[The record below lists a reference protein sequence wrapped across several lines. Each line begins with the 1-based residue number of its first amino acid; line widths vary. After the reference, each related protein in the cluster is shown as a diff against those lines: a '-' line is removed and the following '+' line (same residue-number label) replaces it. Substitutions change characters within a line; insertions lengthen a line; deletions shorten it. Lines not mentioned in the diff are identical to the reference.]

1 MIKSLSK
8 QIALVYI
15 LSIFSPSLYAYK
27 LGVGSCIDQNLKQ
40 DIWITIKKHNI
51 DGFIFLGDNVY
62 GDTSS
67 GNLDKMKRAYAK
79 QKSNFPS
86 WLNKKDIIAIWDDH
100 DYGVNDGGGDYK
112 NKNEAKKLFIDF
124 WKIPVNDIRR
134 ERQGLYFERSQLI
147 EDKEIQYIVLDTRY
161 FRSPLNGETNNYQPN
176 KNPYATVLGNKQWKW
191 FRKTLRNSEAEIIF
205 ILSSIQVLATNHP
218 YEKWANFPHERKRL
232 LKEIKLASQDKTII
246 ALSGDRHRSGI
257 YQNDFFLELTS
268 SSLNKA
274 SSITVEY
281 DPLLIGRTY
290 PEVNFGLIE
299 IDSKKNLISLSI
311 HNKLGQELQSKIIKL

>member
-67 GNLDKMKRAYAK
+67 GKLDKMKRAYAK

-124 WKIPVNDIRR
+124 WEIPVSDIRR
-134 ERQGLYFERSQLI
+134 KRQGLYFERSQLI

-176 KNPYATVLGNKQWKW
+176 KSPYATVLGNKQWKW
-191 FRKTLRNSEAEIIF
+191 FRETLRNSEAEIIF

-311 HNKLGQELQSKIIKL
+311 RNKLGKELQSKIIKL

>member
-67 GNLDKMKRAYAK
+67 GKLDRMKRAYAK

-124 WKIPVNDIRR
+124 WKIPVSDIRR

-176 KNPYATVLGNKQWKW
+176 KSPYATVLGNKQWKW

>member
-1 MIKSLSK
+1 MYL
-8 QIALVYI
+8 
-15 LSIFSPSLYAYK
+15 P
-27 LGVGSCIDQNLKQ
+27 
-40 DIWITIKKHNI
+40 W
-51 DGFIFLGDNVY
+51 
-62 GDTSS
+62 SS
-67 GNLDKMKRAYAK
+67 
-79 QKSNFPS
+79 
-86 WLNKKDIIAIWDDH
+86 
-100 DYGVNDGGGDYK
+100 
-112 NKNEAKKLFIDF
+112 
-124 WKIPVNDIRR
+124 
-134 ERQGLYFERSQLI
+134 
-147 EDKEIQYIVLDTRY
+147 
-161 FRSPLNGETNNYQPN
+161 
-176 KNPYATVLGNKQWKW
+176 
-191 FRKTLRNSEAEIIF
+191 IIF

-257 YQNDFFLELTS
+257 YQNNFFLELTS

-274 SSITVEY
+274 SSIAVEY

>member
-124 WKIPVNDIRR
+124 WKIPVSDIRR

-176 KNPYATVLGNKQWKW
+176 KSPYATVLGNKQWKW
-191 FRKTLRNSEAEIIF
+191 FRETLRNSEAEIIF

-311 HNKLGQELQSKIIKL
+311 RNKLGKELQSKIIKL

>member
-15 LSIFSPSLYAYK
+15 LSIFSPSLHAYK

-51 DGFIFLGDNVY
+51 DGFIFLGYNVY

-67 GNLDKMKRAYAK
+67 GKLDKMKRAYAK

-124 WKIPVNDIRR
+124 WEIPVSDIRR
-134 ERQGLYFERSQLI
+134 KRQGLYFERSQLI

-176 KNPYATVLGNKQWKW
+176 KSPYATVLGNKQWKW

-311 HNKLGQELQSKIIKL
+311 RNKLGKEVQSKIIKL

>member
-67 GNLDKMKRAYAK
+67 GKLDKMKRAYAK

-100 DYGVNDGGGDYK
+100 DYGVNDGGADYK

-124 WKIPVNDIRR
+124 WKIPVSDVRR
-134 ERQGLYFERSQLI
+134 KRQGLYFERSQLI

-311 HNKLGQELQSKIIKL
+311 RNKLGKELQSKIIKL

>member
-112 NKNEAKKLFIDF
+112 KGIKALDKQRYAALRKYKDRVEQLGEDFID
-124 WKIPVNDIRR
+124 N
-134 ERQGLYFERSQLI
+134 Q
-147 EDKEIQYIVLDTRY
+147 
-161 FRSPLNGETNNYQPN
+161 
-176 KNPYATVLGNKQWKW
+176 
-191 FRKTLRNSEAEIIF
+191 
-205 ILSSIQVLATNHP
+205 
-218 YEKWANFPHERKRL
+218 
-232 LKEIKLASQDKTII
+232 
-246 ALSGDRHRSGI
+246 
-257 YQNDFFLELTS
+257 
-268 SSLNKA
+268 
-274 SSITVEY
+274 
-281 DPLLIGRTY
+281 
-290 PEVNFGLIE
+290 
-299 IDSKKNLISLSI
+299 
-311 HNKLGQELQSKIIKL
+311 

>member
-124 WKIPVNDIRR
+124 WEIPVSDIRR
-134 ERQGLYFERSQLI
+134 KRQGLYFERSQLI

-176 KNPYATVLGNKQWKW
+176 KSPYATVLGNKQWKW
-191 FRKTLRNSEAEIIF
+191 FRETLRNSEAEIIF

-311 HNKLGQELQSKIIKL
+311 RNKLGKELQSKIIKL

>member
-67 GNLDKMKRAYAK
+67 GKLDKMKSAYAK

-147 EDKEIQYIVLDTRY
+147 EDKKIQYIVLDTRY
-161 FRSPLNGETNNYQPN
+161 FRSPLNGKTNNYQPN
-176 KNPYATVLGNKQWKW
+176 KSPYATVLGNKQWKW

-257 YQNDFFLELTS
+257 YQNNFFLELTS

-274 SSITVEY
+274 SSIAVEY

>member
-1 MIKSLSK
+1 MLKSLTK

-67 GNLDKMKRAYAK
+67 GKLDRMKRAYAK

-124 WKIPVNDIRR
+124 WKIPVSDIRR

-176 KNPYATVLGNKQWKW
+176 KSPYATVLGNKQWKW
-191 FRKTLRNSEAEIIF
+191 FRETLRNSEAEIIF

-274 SSITVEY
+274 SSITIEY

-290 PEVNFGLIE
+290 PEVNFGLID
-299 IDSKKNLISLSI
+299 IDSKQNLISLSI
-311 HNKLGQELQSKIIKL
+311 RNKLGKELQSKIIKL

>member
-67 GNLDKMKRAYAK
+67 GKLDKMKRAYAK

-124 WKIPVNDIRR
+124 WEIPVSDIRR
-134 ERQGLYFERSQLI
+134 KRQGLYFERSQLI

-176 KNPYATVLGNKQWKW
+176 KSPYATVLGNKQWKW

-274 SSITVEY
+274 SSITIEY

-311 HNKLGQELQSKIIKL
+311 RNKLGKELQSKIIKL

>member
-67 GNLDKMKRAYAK
+67 GKLDKMKRAYAK

-86 WLNKKDIIAIWDDH
+86 WLHKKDIIAIWDDH
-100 DYGVNDGGGDYK
+100 DYGVNDGGADYK

-124 WKIPVNDIRR
+124 WEIPVSDIRR

-311 HNKLGQELQSKIIKL
+311 RNKLGKELQSKIIKL

>member
-1 MIKSLSK
+1 MLKSLTK

-176 KNPYATVLGNKQWKW
+176 KSPYATVLGNKQWKW

-311 HNKLGQELQSKIIKL
+311 RNKLGKELQSKIIKL

>member
-27 LGVGSCIDQNLKQ
+27 LGVGSCNDQNLKQ

-67 GNLDKMKRAYAK
+67 GKLDKMKRAYAK

-124 WKIPVNDIRR
+124 WEIPVSDIRR
-134 ERQGLYFERSQLI
+134 KRQGLYFERSQLI

-176 KNPYATVLGNKQWKW
+176 KSPYATVLGNKQWKW

-311 HNKLGQELQSKIIKL
+311 RNKLGKELQSKIIKL

>member
-124 WKIPVNDIRR
+124 WKIPVSDIRR
-134 ERQGLYFERSQLI
+134 KRQGLYFERSQLI

-176 KNPYATVLGNKQWKW
+176 KSPYATVLGNKQWKW

-311 HNKLGQELQSKIIKL
+311 RNKLGKELQSKIIKL